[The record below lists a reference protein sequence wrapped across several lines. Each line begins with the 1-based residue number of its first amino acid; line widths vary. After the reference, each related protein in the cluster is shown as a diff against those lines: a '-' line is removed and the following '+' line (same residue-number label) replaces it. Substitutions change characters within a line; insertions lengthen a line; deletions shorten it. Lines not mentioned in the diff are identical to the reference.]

1 MAKTA
6 SNLEQSLYELEQ
18 IVSKLEQGQMT
29 IDEAIA
35 AYTKGMELAAH
46 CRKSLDEMSKKVA
59 AVNERLAGQDSL
71 QGQAQPQTQAQAP
84 WSAQGQPDNAGSLPD
99 AQAGDDSLIPF

>member
-6 SNLEQSLYELEQ
+6 SNLEQSLNELEQ

-35 AYTKGMELAAH
+35 AYTKGMELAAN

-59 AVNERLAGQDSL
+59 AVNERLTGQDNL
-71 QGQAQPQTQAQAP
+71 QDWSQSSARPAP
-84 WSAQGQPDNAGSLPD
+84 GQPENTKAQSPD
-99 AQAGDDSLIPF
+99 AQLGGDENPDIPF